1 MPAKDFYHN
10 TVKLALIKDGWTIT
24 DDPFKLEVDR
34 RDLFIDFGA
43 EKLLIAQRANQKI
56 AVEVKSFISPS
67 PVNDLEQALGQYLLY
82 EDLLRI
88 SHPDRILYLAVRE
101 AVYNSFFQEKIVQ
114 IVLESRHLKL
124 VIFNETQEEIIQW
137 LPLLI

>member
-137 LPLLI
+137 LPSLI